1 MRHMTSEEHYN
12 SVIHASGCLEYGAD
26 CRGKVEFHTV
36 GSSMKAWPRCEYH
49 AERRLERYEHSIEKY
64 ADSVLAPD
72 WFDPSI
78 AGERWDDD
86 Y

>member
-1 MRHMTSEEHYN
+1 MHDETEAR
-12 SVIHASGCLEYGAD
+12 CLEHGSD
-26 CRGKVEFHTV
+26 CRGPVRYHLREDLKSF
-36 GSSMKAWPRCEYH
+36 PRCDHHQAQREE
-49 AERRLERYEHSIEKY
+49 ARENSMERY
-64 ADSVLAPD
+64 ADCSVAPD